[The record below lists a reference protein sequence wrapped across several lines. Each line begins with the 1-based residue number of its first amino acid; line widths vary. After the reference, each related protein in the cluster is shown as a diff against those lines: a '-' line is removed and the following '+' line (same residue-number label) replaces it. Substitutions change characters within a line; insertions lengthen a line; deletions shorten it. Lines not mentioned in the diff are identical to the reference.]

1 MIEAIQKGIQSHM
14 TTGAILAQLRKER
27 DIGQK
32 EIAAH
37 LKVSIGTIS
46 NYENNVHSPDLA
58 MLCRLADYFGVTTD
72 YLLGRTAY
80 RNDPKV
86 LNQRISDEYTI
97 TDIINTVLTFD
108 SGTVNHLMEYA
119 KFLQTKLP
127 R

>member
-1 MIEAIQKGIQSHM
+1 M
-14 TTGAILAQLRKER
+14 TTGAILTQLRKEK

-32 EIAAH
+32 EIATY
-37 LKVSIGTIS
+37 LKVSVGTIS

-80 RNDPKV
+80 RNDPKI
-86 LNQRISDEYTI
+86 LNQRISDEYTV

-119 KFLQTKLP
+119 QFLQTKLP

>member
-1 MIEAIQKGIQSHM
+1 M

-32 EIAAH
+32 EIAAY

-58 MLCRLADYFGVTTD
+58 MLCRLADYFDVTTD

-80 RNDPKV
+80 RHDPKV
-86 LNQRISDEYTI
+86 LNQRISDEYTV